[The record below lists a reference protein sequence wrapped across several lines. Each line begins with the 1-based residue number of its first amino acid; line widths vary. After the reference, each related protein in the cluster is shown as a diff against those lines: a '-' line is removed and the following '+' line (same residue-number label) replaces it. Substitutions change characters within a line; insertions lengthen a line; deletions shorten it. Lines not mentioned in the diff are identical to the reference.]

1 MSGIYYITYFLF
13 APISLK
19 PLEYSLSS
27 TLGIFSFITA
37 LGAWLK
43 YAAFGNYEMTF
54 WAFVIIGIG
63 QLCVLAAPIYISE
76 MWFPIEEKTVAISI
90 GTYCNFLGMNF
101 AILFVALLFDNIDDV
116 NKGMDIMNLTFAIMS
131 TIAHVLCIIYVKD
144 DPIQPLENL

>member
-19 PLEYSLSS
+19 PLEHSLSS

-37 LGAWLK
+37 LGAWFK